1 MMIHA
6 KTRKRTLVDKLYSL
20 GISVSYSRVKEL
32 SKKMENKVLIHY
44 AEQGLVCPPSLKF
57 NLFTTV
63 AFDNI
68 DHSPSS
74 TVLQQRKIP
83 FTEQL
88 YHYSSTKLVNMM
100 D

>member
-20 GISVSYSRVKEL
+20 GISVSLSRVKEL
-32 SKKMENKVLIHY
+32 SKKMENKFLIHY

-63 AFDNI
+63 AFDDI
-68 DHSPSS
+68 DHNRS
-74 TVLQQRKIP
+74 TTAEDSFHGTVISLFQHKTR
-83 FTEQL
+83 
-88 YHYSSTKLVNMM
+88 
-100 D
+100 

>member
-20 GISVSYSRVKEL
+20 GISVSHSRVKEL

-44 AEQGLVCPPSLKF
+44 AEQGLVSPPSLKF

-68 DHSPSS
+68 DHNPSS
-74 TVLQQRKIP
+74 TL
-83 FTEQL
+83 
-88 YHYSSTKLVNMM
+88 STTVEDSFHGKVISLFQHKTR
-100 D
+100 

>member
-32 SKKMENKVLIHY
+32 SKKMENKLLIDY

-57 NLFTTV
+57 NLFTTA

-68 DHSPSS
+68 DHNPSS

>member
-32 SKKMENKVLIHY
+32 SKKMENKLLIDY

-68 DHSPSS
+68 DHNPSS
-74 TVLQQRKIP
+74 TL
-83 FTEQL
+83 
-88 YHYSSTKLVNMM
+88 STTVEDSFHGKVISLFQHKTR
-100 D
+100 

>member
-1 MMIHA
+1 
-6 KTRKRTLVDKLYSL
+6 
-20 GISVSYSRVKEL
+20 
-32 SKKMENKVLIHY
+32 MENKLLIHY

-57 NLFTTV
+57 NLFTTA

-68 DHSPSS
+68 DHNPSS

-100 D
+100 DQIKTFLYQCLKIKSYQVFLTPTLKI

>member
-68 DHSPSS
+68 DHNPSS
-74 TVLQQRKIP
+74 TLST
-83 FTEQL
+83 TEEDSFHGKVISLFQ
-88 YHYSSTKLVNMM
+88 HKTR
-100 D
+100 